1 MRLDTSKG
9 QPRRKTFVVLGNEK
23 GGKYRQY
30 KKTYKSLSETR
41 KCECPFRLRG
51 RPLEDYEGWMLKLI
65 YGADNHDLFESLVS
79 HLYVG

>member
-1 MRLDTSKG
+1 M
-9 QPRRKTFVVLGNEK
+9 QH
-23 GGKYRQY
+23 QY
-30 KKTYKSLSETR
+30 ANVHYFQGITNKKTYKSLSETR